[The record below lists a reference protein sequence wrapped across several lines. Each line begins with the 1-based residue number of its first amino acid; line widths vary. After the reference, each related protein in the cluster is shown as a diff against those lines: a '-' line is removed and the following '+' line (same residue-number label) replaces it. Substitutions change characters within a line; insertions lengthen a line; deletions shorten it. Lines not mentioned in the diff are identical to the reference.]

1 MHTLRLCVL
10 LFTCLAIGALGN
22 AQSLSPTEI
31 DKYVARA
38 MTAFNVPGFA
48 LAVIKD
54 GKVAYAK
61 GYGLRRLG
69 ESARVDERTLFL
81 IGSTTKAFTA
91 AALAMIVDEGKLEWD
106 RPIRNYLPWF
116 EMYDPYASQEVT
128 VRDLLSHRS
137 GLGLGEGDLLFLPD
151 TDLSSREIAKRVKFL
166 RPASSFRS
174 HHAYSNLGVI
184 SAAEVIP
191 ELTGQSW
198 ENYLSN
204 RIFLPLGMS
213 STRTDTKG
221 LTPADN
227 IASSHDRVHGK
238 IQPVAWPDIPSANA
252 VGGIVS
258 NLDDMS
264 RWVIVQLNRGKLPD
278 SEKRLFSKEQSRQM
292 WTGASFPDEW
302 PVAPEPGMEFTGSK
316 FSEYGLGWYIYD
328 YRGARIVEH
337 IGGSTQ
343 TAQVVLMPE
352 QNAGFVLFSNSP
364 VATAAEIDA
373 VTKHLM
379 DLILGLSDFD
389 WILKYQDGLRTQLK
403 EADESMQKAAATRD
417 DYSRPSLPL
426 AAYAGTYHDTW
437 YGRIQLSLENGTLVF
452 RSSHSKRMVGDLE
465 FWQHDSFTVR
475 WRDGFVPDAYIYFTI
490 KPDATVEG
498 FKMSSISTLA
508 DFSFDFQ
515 DLVFVPIHGSA
526 ER

>member
-10 LFTCLAIGALGN
+10 LFTCLAIGGFGN

-38 MTAFNVPGFA
+38 MTAFDVPGFA

-91 AALAMIVDEGKLEWD
+91 AALAIIVDEGKLEWD

-238 IQPVAWPDIPSANA
+238 IQPVAWPDIQSANA

-292 WTGASFPDEW
+292 WTGASFPDDW
-302 PVAPEPGMEFTGSK
+302 PVAPGPGMEFTGSK
-316 FSEYGLGWYIYD
+316 FSEYGLG
-328 YRGARIVEH
+328 
-337 IGGSTQ
+337 
-343 TAQVVLMPE
+343 
-352 QNAGFVLFSNSP
+352 
-364 VATAAEIDA
+364 
-373 VTKHLM
+373 
-379 DLILGLSDFD
+379 
-389 WILKYQDGLRTQLK
+389 
-403 EADESMQKAAATRD
+403 
-417 DYSRPSLPL
+417 
-426 AAYAGTYHDTW
+426 
-437 YGRIQLSLENGTLVF
+437 
-452 RSSHSKRMVGDLE
+452 
-465 FWQHDSFTVR
+465 
-475 WRDGFVPDAYIYFTI
+475 
-490 KPDATVEG
+490 
-498 FKMSSISTLA
+498 
-508 DFSFDFQ
+508 
-515 DLVFVPIHGSA
+515 
-526 ER
+526 

>member
-10 LFTCLAIGALGN
+10 LFTCLAIGAFGS

-69 ESARVDERTLFL
+69 ESARVDEQTLFL
-81 IGSTTKAFTA
+81 LGSTTKAFTA

-198 ENYLSN
+198 ENYLSK

-227 IASSHDRVHGK
+227 IASSHDRVRGK

-278 SEKRLFSKEQSRQM
+278 CEKRLFSKEQSRQM
-292 WTGASFPDEW
+292 WTGASFPDDW
-302 PVAPEPGMEFTGSK
+302 PAAPEPGMEFTGSK

-389 WILKYQDGLRTQLK
+389 WILKYQDGLHSQLK

-437 YGRIQLSLENGTLVF
+437 YGQIQLSLENGSLVF
-452 RSSHSKRMVGDLE
+452 RSSHSKRMVGDVE